1 MNFLAKKLMA
11 KAKGEVETMV
21 EKSVETL
28 NNQQTKISE
37 PSNDEKPEG
46 TLSPMD
52 HQKTEEGGQEKPGNV
67 MVISQETDG
76 DD

>member
-1 MNFLAKKLMA
+1 MA

-46 TLSPMD
+46 THSPMD
-52 HQKTEEGGQEKPGNV
+52 NQKTEKGGQ
-67 MVISQETDG
+67 D
-76 DD
+76 